1 MNEVVRILREGGVI
15 AIPTET
21 VYGLISYFGV
31 KDSWRRIF
39 SLKGREWNKPL
50 ALFIRSVEEMS
61 RWVDFSLPAW
71 ILGNNLWPGPLT
83 LVLKRK
89 EEVDFPWE
97 TVGFRI
103 PDHPVPLTIL
113 SELSPLWSTS
123 ANPAGKIPAIKGEE
137 VKRYFGGRVDMVVRE
152 GEELVR
158 GVPSTVIFLE
168 EDKLIFLRKG
178 PLKEEKVKNTLKISK
193 ILFLG
198 EKRGGDSLPVEILF
212 LKEISGDLWEEV
224 DLVVVETEEE
234 RRDWIEKLPH
244 FQRKILSLEWIGGR
258 KYGWERFLR
267 ELEKLYRYCQ

>member
-1 MNEVVRILREGGVI
+1 
-15 AIPTET
+15 
-21 VYGLISYFGV
+21 
-31 KDSWRRIF
+31 
-39 SLKGREWNKPL
+39 
-50 ALFIRSVEEMS
+50 
-61 RWVDFSLPAW
+61 
-71 ILGNNLWPGPLT
+71 
-83 LVLKRK
+83 
-89 EEVDFPWE
+89 
-97 TVGFRI
+97 
-103 PDHPVPLTIL
+103 
-113 SELSPLWSTS
+113 
-123 ANPAGKIPAIKGEE
+123 
-137 VKRYFGGRVDMVVRE
+137 MVVRE